1 MDETRSTEEKILDA
15 AREIFAQRGFS
26 GARMQDIADQAGIN
40 KGLLHYYFRSKEAL
54 FKVIFREA
62 FTRFSKTLHTVI
74 SEERPLL
81 EKIDRIVDEYT
92 DMLCQNP
99 ALPGFIVNELHTNPD
114 QFVAEIMQLPERPDP
129 SRLVLQLH
137 IESQAGRIR
146 KVDPLQTML
155 SILSMCAFPFIAR
168 PMLQRMVHIDQE
180 TYLGLMRQRTHAV
193 KDFIRTALLPEGQP
207 TEL

>member
-1 MDETRSTEEKILDA
+1 MDDTKNTEEKILDA

-62 FTRFSKTLHTVI
+62 FIRFSKTLHTVI

-92 DMLCQNP
+92 DLLCQNP

-146 KVDPLQTML
+146 KVDPLQAML